1 MEPFSTHT
9 GRAVV
14 LRRSNV
20 DTDQI
25 IPAEFGKRISR
36 HGLKDALFARW
47 RKDPAFIL
55 NSKEHEGATVLIADT
70 NFGTGSSREQAVW
83 ALRDWGFVVVVST
96 RFGDIFHRNALRNG
110 LLAVVLPDE
119 AVASLMDRAEA
130 DPAFEISVDLTTC
143 EVTAGQDRWSFS
155 IDDRARWLLLNGL
168 DTIEVTLRNAADI
181 ADYERGRPSWL
192 PEIRRGGRPTRTKA
206 DTR

>member
-9 GRAVV
+9 GRAMV

-36 HGLKDALFARW
+36 HGLSDALFARW
-47 RKDPAFIL
+47 RKDPAFVL
-55 NSKEHEGATVLIADT
+55 NSAERRGATVLIADP

-83 ALRDWGFVVVVST
+83 ALRDWGFVVVLST

-110 LLAVVLPDE
+110 LLAITLPDD

-130 DPAFEISVDLTTC
+130 DPAFEISVDLTSC
-143 EVTAGQDRWSFS
+143 ELTAGADRWSFG
-155 IDDRARWLLLNGL
+155 IDERARWLLLNGL
-168 DTIEVTLRNAADI
+168 DTIEVTLRDAADI

-192 PEIRRGGRPTRTKA
+192 PTTRRSGGPTQAAAGNR
-206 DTR
+206 

>member
-36 HGLKDALFARW
+36 HGLTDALFARW
-47 RKDPAFIL
+47 RKDPDFIL
-55 NSKEHEGATVLIADT
+55 NRSDSEGATVLIADT

-83 ALRDWGFVVVVST
+83 ALQDWGFSVVVST

-110 LLAVVLPDE
+110 LLAVVLPDD
-119 AVASLMDRAEA
+119 AVTSLMARAEA
-130 DPAFEISVDLTTC
+130 DPAFEVSVDLRTC

-155 IDDRARWLLLNGL
+155 IDERARWLLLNGL
-168 DTIEVTLRNAADI
+168 DTIEVTLRDAADI
-181 ADYERGRPSWL
+181 ADYERRRPSWL
-192 PEIRRGGRPTRTKA
+192 PRIPRGSGSSPAPAGTR
-206 DTR
+206 